1 MADMVP
7 QGVQREGKLGGYE
20 HGDANIRAVVM
31 TMSVILGTVAIVMLV
46 VGGMIYALNKRE
58 QSHDV
63 ALSAVY
69 ERPIPPEPR
78 LLPSRASGDG
88 DPYDKYPWE
97 LGQQE
102 REAQAKAATTPY
114 WINKSRG
121 QVSIPRDEALE
132 MVANQG
138 LPARQPRGTNQPSIG
153 DDLAG
158 SQGAGSQDV
167 ADADLDGTMVPDTT
181 GGRAMSD
188 SLVQAPS
195 LGEDTSSQ
203 GSTIAA
209 SAETAG
215 LEKETASTEA
225 LPSLGAASIGAA
237 SGNTAPGQEVT
248 GTTVAKPAA
257 KNAAAAKA
265 ASGKITSAP

>member
-46 VGGMIYALNKRE
+46 VGGMTYALNKRE
-58 QSHDV
+58 QSHDI

-78 LLPSRASGDG
+78 LLPSRAAGDG

-114 WINKSRG
+114 WISKSRG
-121 QVSIPRDEALE
+121 QVSIPTSEALDV
-132 MVANQG
+132 VANQG
-138 LPARQPRGTNQPSIG
+138 LPARQPQGTNEPNIG

-158 SQGAGSQDV
+158 SKGANSQDV

-215 LEKETASTEA
+215 LEKETALTEV
-225 LPSLGAASIGAA
+225 LPSLGAAPIDAA
-237 SGNTAPGQEVT
+237 SETTAPSQEVT

-257 KNAAAAKA
+257 KNAAAVKA
-265 ASGKITSAP
+265 ASGKTTSAP

>member
-46 VGGMIYALNKRE
+46 VGGMTYALNKRE

-78 LLPSRASGDG
+78 LLPSRAAGDG

-114 WINKSRG
+114 WISKSRG
-121 QVSIPRDEALE
+121 QVSIPTSQAIDV
-132 MVANQG
+132 VAQEG
-138 LPARQPRGTNQPSIG
+138 LPASQPRGFNEPNSG
-153 DDLAG
+153 DDLGGLKTANPE
-158 SQGAGSQDV
+158 DV
-167 ADADLDGTMVPDTT
+167 ADSELDGTMTPDTT
-181 GGRAMSD
+181 GGRAMSNL
-188 SLVQAPS
+188 LVLPPS
-195 LGEDTSSQ
+195 TGEDLSSR
-203 GSTIAA
+203 SSNLTA
-209 SAETAG
+209 SGEAAG

-225 LPSLGAASIGAA
+225 LPSLGAAPNGAA
-237 SGNTAPGQEVT
+237 SGNTAPSQEVT
-248 GTTVAKPAA
+248 GTKVAKPAT

-265 ASGKITSAP
+265 ASGKTTSAP

>member
-121 QVSIPRDEALE
+121 QVSIPTSEALDV
-132 MVANQG
+132 VANQG
-138 LPARQPRGTNQPSIG
+138 LPARQPQGTNEPNIG

-158 SQGAGSQDV
+158 SKGANSQDV

-215 LEKETASTEA
+215 LKKETASTEA
-225 LPSLGAASIGAA
+225 LPSLGAA

-265 ASGKITSAP
+265 ASGKTTSAP